1 MSDLSDA
8 FLTGM
13 LTFGTPALSAALL
26 LSALGLPLPGA
37 MFLLAAGAFVS
48 QGVLDWHLLAPLA
61 LVAVIAGDSGGYC
74 LGRCAG
80 KPVVRRLAN
89 SAAWQK
95 AQATFDRRGSVAV
108 FLTRFLLTPLA
119 TPTNLIAGTS
129 RYPYRRF
136 LLYSALGE
144 FIWIAGYGGLGYL
157 FADSWDVLSDLLGN
171 VSGLLVGVVLVAAGG
186 YAAVRYTRRSRQSR
200 AGVSTS

>member
-13 LTFGTPALSAALL
+13 LTYGTPVLSVALL
-26 LSALGLPLPGA
+26 LSALGVPLPGA

-48 QGVLDWHLLAPLA
+48 QGVLDWHLLVPLS
-61 LVAVIAGDSGGYC
+61 LLAVIAGDSGGYC

-80 KPVVRRLAN
+80 PPLVRRLAS

-95 AQATFDRRGSVAV
+95 AQATFDRRGNMAV

-119 TPTNLIAGTS
+119 TPTNLIAGSS
-129 RYPYRRF
+129 RYSYRRF
-136 LLYSALGE
+136 LLFSAVGE
-144 FIWIAGYGGLGYL
+144 MIWIAGYGMLGYL

-171 VSGLLVGVVLVAAGG
+171 ISGLLVGVVLLAAGA
-186 YAAVRYTRRSRQSR
+186 YAAVRYTRRPRQP
-200 AGVSTS
+200 